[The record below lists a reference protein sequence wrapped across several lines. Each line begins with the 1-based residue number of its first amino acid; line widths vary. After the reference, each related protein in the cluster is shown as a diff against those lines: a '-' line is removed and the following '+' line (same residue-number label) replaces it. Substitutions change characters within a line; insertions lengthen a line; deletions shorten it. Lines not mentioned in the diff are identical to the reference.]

1 MPPSFRRVLLEHGL
15 VNALVILDMIAS
27 RRHRARSLGEW
38 EAQVDAF
45 IDF

>member
-15 VNALVILDMIAS
+15 VNALVILDMIPS